1 MPLHLAAPSLPLSQ
15 DSPRTLLESLMKT
28 SSLASEQKRLQW
40 GPLRGIFDP
49 PLLHVLHHPGA
60 GVPVSPWA
68 PGTAENLSRQTS
80 AAPQPCA
87 STDLPQPCSSPR
99 PSRSRGWF
107 LLRFAGWWAHFARGC
122 QPVLLWAG
130 SVSASGAAP
139 SASQHPTL
147 LAWKPGHGSCS
158 FPRCRGSRW
167 FRTRALWYQLP
178 QALAGRGR
186 G

>member
-1 MPLHLAAPSLPLSQ
+1 
-15 DSPRTLLESLMKT
+15 MKT
-28 SSLASEQKRLQW
+28 SSLASEQRRLHW

-49 PLLHVLHHPGA
+49 PLLHIHCPGA

-87 STDLPQPCSSPR
+87 SADLPQPCSSPC

-107 LLRFAGWWAHFARGC
+107 LLRLAGWWAHVARGC

-130 SVSASGAAP
+130 SISASGAAP
-139 SASQHPTL
+139 FASQHPTL
-147 LAWKPGHGSCS
+147 LAWKPGRGSCS
-158 FPRCRGSRW
+158 FPRRCGSHW
-167 FRTRALWYQLP
+167 FRTQGFCGASRLSLWLEEE
-178 QALAGRGR
+178 GVRGKGGPPCPMSGPR
-186 G
+186 PG